1 MIIVSRN
8 NYTYTNFYNLFHI
21 NIQVRN
27 TPKPQLLDPQQLKEL
42 LLEGQQP
49 REPRQR
55 DLVPTPR
62 KDRQAHPNQQASP
75 MRKPWT
81 FAKKSSSSM
90 QLFTVNVLR
99 CYCYFFN

>member
-75 MRKPWT
+75 MRMPWT
-81 FAKKSSSSM
+81 FAKKNSSLMPLS
-90 QLFTVNVLR
+90 TVS
-99 CYCYFFN
+99 F